1 MCAAL
6 IFSALPLTL
15 AASAETFGDYEYNI
29 LDDGTA
35 EIKKYTGNDET
46 LAIPSTID
54 GHTVTSIGGNA
65 FYNCISLTAVTIPN
79 SVTSIGW
86 SAFEYCKSLTSITMP
101 DSVTSIGSTAFD
113 ATAYYNDISNWEDG
127 VLYVGN
133 YLISGKCSV
142 YNEKTDS
149 LETVA
154 EVTGDYKVKDGTR
167 MIAGDAFSWCEL
179 LTSVTIPGSVANID
193 YGAFS
198 CASLTSVTILDGVKN
213 IGDSAFQDCS
223 SLTSVTIP
231 NSVISIGERA
241 FSGCESLALITIPS
255 SVASIGSEAFGYC
268 ASITEINVD
277 SDNEYFSSENG
288 VLFNKDKT
296 KLIQY
301 PIGKTET
308 EYSIPSSVTI
318 IGENAFSSCT
328 SLTSIAI
335 PNGVT
340 SINDNAFSGCESLT
354 SLAFPN
360 SVASIGSYVFSGCT
374 SITEI
379 NVDSDNEYFSSEN
392 GVLFNKDK
400 TKLIQYP
407 VGKTAAEYS
416 IPNSVTIICNW
427 AFENCSSLTSIVIP
441 NGVTSIGSWSFNGCS
456 SLTSITIP
464 DSVTSIGHGAF
475 CNCTLL
481 TSVTIPNSVTSMGEW
496 AFGYYFNNMGA
507 TAVPDFTI
515 YGVKGSVAETYAEEN
530 NITFIEVKE
539 TASGDINGDGE
550 VNLSDVRIMISKIAS
565 GAELTEEEIAAAD
578 LNGDGKADLSDVRL
592 LISKIASGNA

>member
-1 MCAAL
+1 MCVAL

-15 AASAETFGDYEYNI
+15 TASAETFGDYEYNI

-35 EIKKYTGNDET
+35 EITKYTGSDKVVE
-46 LAIPSTID
+46 IPSTID
-54 GHTVTSIGGNA
+54 GHTITSIGGNA

-86 SAFEYCKSLTSITMP
+86 SAFENCKSLTSITMP

-154 EVTGDYKVKDGTR
+154 EVTGDYKVKDGTK
-167 MIAGDAFSWCEL
+167 MIAGNAFLWCEL
-179 LTSVTIPGSVANID
+179 
-193 YGAFS
+193 
-198 CASLTSVTILDGVKN
+198 
-213 IGDSAFQDCS
+213 
-223 SLTSVTIP
+223 LTSVTIP

-241 FSGCESLALITIPS
+241 FSGCGSLALITIPS
-255 SVASIGSEAFGYC
+255 SVASIGTEAFGYC
-268 ASITEINVD
+268 TSLAAMNVD

-301 PIGKTET
+301 PIGKAET
-308 EYSIPSSVTI
+308 EYSIPISVKI
-318 IGENAFSSCT
+318 IGEDAFSSCT
-328 SLTSIAI
+328 SLISIAI

-340 SINDNAFSGCESLT
+340 RIDDNAFYYCESLT
-354 SLAFPN
+354 SM
-360 SVASIGSYVFSGCT
+360 
-374 SITEI
+374 
-379 NVDSDNEYFSSEN
+379 
-392 GVLFNKDK
+392 
-400 TKLIQYP
+400 
-407 VGKTAAEYS
+407 
-416 IPNSVTIICNW
+416 
-427 AFENCSSLTSIVIP
+427 VIP
-441 NGVTSIGSWSFNGCS
+441 NGVTSIGGWAFNGCS

-464 DSVTSIGHGAF
+464 DSVTSIGQGAF

-481 TSVTIPNSVTSMGEW
+481 TSATIPNSVTSMGEW
-496 AFGYYFNNMGA
+496 AFGYYFNDIGA
-507 TAVPDFTI
+507 IPVPDFTI

-530 NITFIEVKE
+530 DITFIEVKE

-565 GAELTEEEIAAAD
+565 GAELTEDEKKAAD
-578 LNGDGKADLSDVRL
+578 LNADGKADLSDVRL